1 MKKLFCNQLCNICNL
16 RSRKVFR
23 RLALLLS
30 VLLMPLSANSQVS
43 LDDISI
49 SSLKQQAEAGNVGLQ
64 FVLGNYYQNG
74 RRVEKDLQQAKY
86 WYEKA
91 ANGGLEDA
99 KPLLAMIYN
108 DEKNYLK
115 AYSLFLSYANN
126 PQNMKNSKNKSIYGA
141 SMFYVGLYKLQGLGT
156 PKDINGAIEWFE
168 KARAIDFNDSLT
180 ELWSCY
186 AQINDTNK
194 MFTTAKEIYDK
205 IGLSNPLAHS
215 YLYGIGCKQD
225 LSKVYEMSLGL
236 ANGRLDYVSSNGSS
250 LRVGKSSQFKAQ
262 LYIGIANYFDKDKT
276 DHYKE
281 AVRWLESVI
290 NSKESIEKDR
300 GEAMCLLARCYRFG
314 RGVEKNITKANELDS
329 ESKKLLPEDDYL
341 KFISHFSA
349 SY

>member
-1 MKKLFCNQLCNICNL
+1 MKKMYYLEISCIIDVIRSQAKGL
-16 RSRKVFR
+16 RK
-23 RLALLLS
+23 LALLLS
-30 VLLMPLSANSQVS
+30 VLLMPLSANSQTS
-43 LDDISI
+43 IDDISI
-49 SSLKQQAEAGNVGLQ
+49 SSIKRQAEAGNVGLQ
-64 FVLGNYYQNG
+64 LILGNYYQNG
-74 RRVEKDLQQAKY
+74 KRVEKDLQQAKY
-86 WYEKA
+86 WYERA
-91 ANGGLEDA
+91 ITGGNETA

-108 DEKNYLK
+108 DEKNYSK
-115 AYSLFLSYANN
+115 AYTLFLSYANN
-126 PQNMKNSKNKSIYGA
+126 PQNMKKSIYGA

-168 KARAIDFNDSLT
+168 KVRAIGFSEGLT

-205 IGLSNPLAHS
+205 IGLSNPLARS

-236 ANGRLDYVSSNGSS
+236 ANGKLDYVGPNGSS
-250 LRVGKSSQFKAQ
+250 ISVGKSSQFKAQ